1 MTDLVLKGG
10 HFIDPAHGIDRTKD
24 PAFAR
29 G

>member
-1 MTDLVLKGG
+1 MTDSVRKGG

-24 PAFAR
+24 PAFAQ